1 MKSTN
6 DLIIKLLTK
15 HIFSIPK
22 LSKSFDFSHKQ
33 QKYILSEYFTD
44 ILYVLKTGI
53 AWRDLRSNINWNSVY
68 KVYIKFL

>member
-6 DLIIKLLTK
+6 NLIIKLLTK
-15 HIFSIPK
+15 HIQSIPK

-33 QKYILSEYFTD
+33 QKYKLSEYLID

-53 AWRDLRSNINWNSVY
+53 A
-68 KVYIKFL
+68 